1 MSLFEMLGT
10 ALLGPLKLVFEVI
23 FSVANGAVNNPGL
36 AIIALSLCMNTLLM
50 PLYKRADAVQLE
62 ARDKEAEMKPVS
74 DHIKKTFSGDERM
87 MLLQTHY
94 RQFNYSPLSA
104 LNGSVSLLLEI
115 PFFMA
120 AYQFLSN
127 LDILNGVSFGPIAD
141 LSQPDGLI
149 ELGALSINF
158 LPILMTLIN
167 VVSSTLYLK
176 GFPLKMKIQL
186 YGMALLFLVLL
197 YDSPAGL
204 VFYWTLNNTFSLL
217 KTLLGRI
224 PRAEKKRP
232 KPSRL
237 SHLLQKLPGKREFQA
252 NTRVYVCGALFL
264 TVLVGLLVLSAYV
277 SASPLE
283 FIDVENGF
291 DPIWYV
297 VRTACMAAGTFLI
310 WMSVFYWLS
319 GVKGKRVLC
328 TLVWVLCV
336 LMLVNYMFFGVD
348 LGILSSAL
356 KYESGLF
363 FTAQEIILNILVTVV
378 GTLGLILLYLRFAR
392 SVTAILLSGTIVLS
406 GMSAVNLA
414 KTVPPVQKAFD
425 AGDVWVGDDPH
436 FSLSRDGENVVV
448 IMLDRAMG
456 QFVPYIFNE
465 KPELLT
471 QFDGFTYYENTVSF
485 GGYTNFGTPAL
496 FGGYEYTPVELNKR
510 DTESLVSKQ
519 NEALK
524 VLPVLFSENG
534 YDVTVFDPPYANY
547 SWIPELSVYDEY
559 PEIDAYIT
567 IGAFDGEL
575 DKLGMIGNNNRNF
588 FCFSLMKTMPV
599 FLQPLLYDGGRYGQV
614 TDLARSTP
622 NIQSTDGVSKAE
634 GMEARFLNN
643 YNVLL
648 NLPQITQIKEGDE
661 KNFLMMSNK
670 TAHEPML
677 LQTPD
682 YVPASEVDNTAY
694 DAENADR
701 FTLNGRT
708 MDMSDADQMISYHA
722 NMASMLQLGKWFDHL
737 RENGVYDNTKIIL
750 VSDHGRQLFNFK
762 EMDMRKEWAATDDL
776 STLELYYPLLMV
788 KDFNGTGFTVSENFM
803 TNADVPTI
811 ATEGVIEEPVNP
823 FTGEKITNAEKTAH
837 DQFVII
843 SNKWNTSENNGN
855 TFLPAYWAS
864 VSDDMRDKENW
875 EFYDNKIVLKEHAAP

>member
-1 MSLFEMLGT
+1 
-10 ALLGPLKLVFEVI
+10 
-23 FSVANGAVNNPGL
+23 
-36 AIIALSLCMNTLLM
+36 
-50 PLYKRADAVQLE
+50 
-62 ARDKEAEMKPVS
+62 MK
-74 DHIKKTFSGDERM
+74 T
-87 MLLQTHY
+87 
-94 RQFNYSPLSA
+94 
-104 LNGSVSLLLEI
+104 
-115 PFFMA
+115 
-120 AYQFLSN
+120 
-127 LDILNGVSFGPIAD
+127 
-141 LSQPDGLI
+141 
-149 ELGALSINF
+149 
-158 LPILMTLIN
+158 
-167 VVSSTLYLK
+167 
-176 GFPLKMKIQL
+176 
-186 YGMALLFLVLL
+186 
-197 YDSPAGL
+197 
-204 VFYWTLNNTFSLL
+204 
-217 KTLLGRI
+217 
-224 PRAEKKRP
+224 
-232 KPSRL
+232 
-237 SHLLQKLPGKREFQA
+237 
-252 NTRVYVCGALFL
+252 
-264 TVLVGLLVLSAYV
+264 
-277 SASPLE
+277 
-283 FIDVENGF
+283 
-291 DPIWYV
+291 
-297 VRTACMAAGTFLI
+297 
-310 WMSVFYWLS
+310 
-319 GVKGKRVLC
+319 
-328 TLVWVLCV
+328 
-336 LMLVNYMFFGVD
+336 
-348 LGILSSAL
+348 
-356 KYESGLF
+356 
-363 FTAQEIILNILVTVV
+363 
-378 GTLGLILLYLRFAR
+378 
-392 SVTAILLSGTIVLS
+392 
-406 GMSAVNLA
+406 
-414 KTVPPVQKAFD
+414 
-425 AGDVWVGDDPH
+425 
-436 FSLSRDGENVVV
+436 
-448 IMLDRAMG
+448 
-456 QFVPYIFNE
+456 
-465 KPELLT
+465 
-471 QFDGFTYYENTVSF
+471 
-485 GGYTNFGTPAL
+485 L

-510 DTESLVSKQ
+510 DTESLVSRQ

-575 DKLGMIGNNNRNF
+575 DKLGMIENNNRNF

-788 KDFNGTGFTVSENFM
+788 KDFNGTGFAVSENFM

-875 EFYDNKIVLKEHAAP
+875 EFYDNKTVLKEHAAP